1 MRAVSLI
8 YYKFTAK
15 TDKSKTSE
23 DVERNNSILFDFQDL
38 QQKERS
44 LSDWIGRRLLTEII
58 EFQYYGDK
66 TKINLIDEES
76 SNRNNKESDF
86 EDIKYNDIKLPY
98 C

>member
-1 MRAVSLI
+1 MWRGTTVFYLI
-8 YYKFTAK
+8 FKIFSKKNAHFQTALVK
-15 TDKSKTSE
+15 
-23 DVERNNSILFDFQDL
+23 
-38 QQKERS
+38 
-44 LSDWIGRRLLTEII
+44 RLLTGII

-76 SNRNNKESDF
+76 SNKNNKESDF